1 MPAEAPTPWLRR
13 LWERMTSAYGH
24 SWTSVHG
31 TSPQDPATGDLTV
44 DGDTWSR
51 ALAGLT
57 AQQVGAGLDGCLRE
71 AEDFPPSVGR
81 FRAMCL
87 GIPSLVAVKRELAAK
102 DTQRSSFACLVWG
115 ELDAWAYRHADAR
128 AAERMLRDAYEAAR
142 ERVMAGEKLPE
153 PAAAELAHDTTAKPK
168 PAIPETREER
178 IARLQALL
186 GEEFNPA
193 VTDPTFDPH
202 EAHKPRVPSVD
213 ELREAAA

>member
-1 MPAEAPTPWLRR
+1 
-13 LWERMTSAYGH
+13 MTSAYGH

-87 GIPSLVAVKRELAAK
+87 GIPQLSTIRYELGCYRRNERHFTTWSPF
-102 DTQRSSFACLVWG
+102 TQLVWRYI
-115 ELDAWAYRHADAR
+115 DSWAYDNADAKT
-128 AAERMLRDAYEAAR
+128 AERILRDAYAEARAH
-142 ERVMAGEKLPE
+142 VMEGGDLPE
-153 PAAAELAHDTTAKPK
+153 QHTAIEHKPEPK
-168 PAIPETREER
+168 PEPTDEER
-178 IARLQALL
+178 AASRARARKIIQEGREML
-186 GEEFNPA
+186 GLPPMEF
-193 VTDPTFDPH
+193 
-202 EAHKPRVPSVD
+202 
-213 ELREAAA
+213 REDAA

>member
-1 MPAEAPTPWLRR
+1 MNRHATPIPLPE
-13 LWERMTSAYGH
+13 LWAAMLATYGHRWASAYGQNPDGVAAAT
-24 SWTSVHG
+24 W
-31 TSPQDPATGDLTV
+31 ATGLADLTARQV
-44 DGDTWSR
+44 
-51 ALAGLT
+51 AAGLRNCLT
-57 AQQVGAGLDGCLRE
+57 FGDGWPPTLPEFRGL
-71 AEDFPPSVGR
+71 
-81 FRAMCL
+81 CL
-87 GIPSLVAVKRELAAK
+87 GIPSLAAVQRELRAT
-102 DTQRSSFACLVWG
+102 DTSRGPFARMVWDQ
-115 ELDAWAYRHADAR
+115 LDAWAYRHADAR